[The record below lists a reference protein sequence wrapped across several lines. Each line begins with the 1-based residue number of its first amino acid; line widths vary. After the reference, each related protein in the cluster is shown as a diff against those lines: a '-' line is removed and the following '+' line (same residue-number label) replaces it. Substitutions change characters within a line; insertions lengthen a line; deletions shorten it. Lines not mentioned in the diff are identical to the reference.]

1 MVKCINAVEN
11 YRMKKRLKKNP
22 ERFVVLMFKVIV
34 IHYEISPLSLIK
46 HLWGEQLLKG

>member
-34 IHYEISPLSLIK
+34 IHYEISPLLLIK
-46 HLWGEQLLKG
+46 HLYEELMLKG